1 MKSTTNISAHARCR
15 KNAGAPEISPSET
28 KDHCSKPESS
38 MSNLR
43 RSTLPIAEQ
52 APSFRFSG
60 HQSFSLRI
68 SWLPKAIQQ
77 ILDDK
82 DPFTDIDHGITSM
95 GLGKNMVESLRCW
108 IEAFQVA
115 TRIDGKWQ
123 LSPIGAMIFRPS
135 SGLDPYLEDH
145 TSNWLLHWLI
155 CTNTEYSLFA
165 WECMFNRWP
174 TMEFSVSEVL
184 EAFRRESQES
194 SKDASPVTL
203 RQHWDVLLHSY
214 RPPRGD
220 KGEDHLDSALSVLG
234 LIREVG
240 ERPNSHGK
248 WESLYTFDVGVK
260 ASIPQ
265 QLFTYFIHDWW
276 NRKFPNESTVSF
288 RELTSGDHS
297 PGRLLK
303 MQEREVL
310 SRIEHLARTQP
321 QVFQLTDSA
330 NMRLL
335 QRVSKQDGCK
345 ALAEAYKNPIF
356 V

>member
-1 MKSTTNISAHARCR
+1 MTQ
-15 KNAGAPEISPSET
+15 APEYHLT
-28 KDHCSKPESS
+28 KPFNAKTPESF
-38 MSNLR
+38 MSNIR
-43 RSTLPIAEQ
+43 RLDSPVNEQ
-52 APSFRFSG
+52 TSSFRFSG

-77 ILDDK
+77 IVEGN
-82 DPFTDIDHGITSM
+82 DPFADIDHGITAM

-108 IEAFQVA
+108 VEAFQVA
-115 TRIDGKWQ
+115 KRQDGVWQ
-123 LSPIGAMIFRPS
+123 LSPVGAMVFLPT

-184 EAFRRESQES
+184 EAFRRETQAS

-234 LIREVG
+234 LVQEAG
-240 ERPNSHGK
+240 ERQNAHGK
-248 WESLYTFDVGVK
+248 WESRYTFDVGMK
-260 ASIPQ
+260 TSIPQ
-265 QLFTYFIHDWW
+265 QLFTFFIHDWW
-276 NRKFPNESTVSF
+276 NKKFPAENTVSF
-288 RELTSGDHS
+288 QELVSGDHS

-303 MQEREVL
+303 MQQREVL
-310 SRIEHLARTQP
+310 SRLEHLVQTQP
-321 QVFQLTDSA
+321 KVFQLIDSA

-335 QRVSKQDGCK
+335 QRISKQDGYK
-345 ALAEAYKNPIF
+345 SLADAYKNPIF